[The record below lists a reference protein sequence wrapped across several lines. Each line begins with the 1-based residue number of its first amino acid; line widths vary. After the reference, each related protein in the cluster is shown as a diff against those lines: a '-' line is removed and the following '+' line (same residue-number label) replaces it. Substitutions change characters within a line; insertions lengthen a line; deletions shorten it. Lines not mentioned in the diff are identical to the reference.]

1 MVSITQI
8 EFIVENKV
16 DAIEA
21 EKLGAT
27 RLELVSAISEGG
39 LTPSYGTLKE
49 TVGSVS
55 IPLNVVI
62 RPYGYHY
69 FYDENDMKV
78 ILEDINQ
85 YVSLGGDSIVFG
97 ALNKNK
103 TINEEALQQIIKAH
117 PDIIITFHGAIDYSV
132 SVLESYKILC
142 KYKDNVQYIVTAG
155 GKEDGILGAP
165 NLREMVKL
173 QRKLDGPKV
182 MPAVG
187 LRLDNIKKV
196 HDIVQAD
203 LYHFGQGVRTDGKY
217 YNSFDIDKIT
227 KIKRIINS

>member
-1 MVSITQI
+1 VVSITQI

-103 TINEEALQQIIKAH
+103 TIKNN
-117 PDIIITFHGAIDYSV
+117 YSY
-132 SVLESYKILC
+132 S
-142 KYKDNVQYIVTAG
+142 
-155 GKEDGILGAP
+155 
-165 NLREMVKL
+165 
-173 QRKLDGPKV
+173 
-182 MPAVG
+182 
-187 LRLDNIKKV
+187 
-196 HDIVQAD
+196 
-203 LYHFGQGVRTDGKY
+203 
-217 YNSFDIDKIT
+217 
-227 KIKRIINS
+227 